1 MLTIT
6 DESTGT
12 EVSDG
17 VVLDV
22 ATYGAGPAALLLP
35 GVEGARADQE
45 FATRLGAGHTV
56 LAPSHPGF
64 DHSPR
69 PDWLD
74 SVEDLAYLYL
84 DYLDRIDAR
93 DVTLIGCQFG
103 GWVAAEM
110 AVRSSARLA
119 RLVLVD
125 AVGIKPGRRE
135 ERDIADVFH
144 MTRAELDRRTF
155 HDVAKGPGDLSV
167 ADKDD
172 VLRIAR
178 NEEALACF
186 GWEPYLHNPRLLR
199 WLHRISVPTLVAW
212 GESDGIVTPDY
223 GRAYAAAI
231 PEARFELVAEA
242 GHRPQAE
249 QPERLS
255 ALIRDFAG

>member
-1 MLTIT
+1 MLSLT

-22 ATYGAGPAALLLP
+22 AAFGAGPTALLLP
-35 GVEGARADQE
+35 GVEGVLADQE
-45 FATRLGAGHTV
+45 FASRLGARYSV

-64 DHSPR
+64 DTSAR

-84 DYLDRIDAR
+84 DYLDRVGAR

-110 AVRSSARLA
+110 AVRSASRLS

-125 AVGIKPGRRE
+125 AVGIKPGGRE
-135 ERDIADVFH
+135 NRDIADVFH
-144 MTRAELDRRTF
+144 MTRSELDRRTF
-155 HDVAKGPGDLSV
+155 HDTAKGPGDLSA
-167 ADKDD
+167 ADEDD

-186 GWEPYLHNPRLLR
+186 GWDPYLHNPRLLR
-199 WLHRISVPTLVAW
+199 WLHRIGVPTLVAW

-231 PEARFELVAEA
+231 PGARFELIPEA
-242 GHRPQAE
+242 GHRPQVE

-255 ALIRDFAG
+255 TLIRDFAG

>member
-1 MLTIT
+1 MLTLT
-6 DESTGT
+6 DERTGT

-22 ATYGAGPAALLLP
+22 ATYGSGSTALLLP
-35 GVEGARADQE
+35 GVEGAPADRE
-45 FATRLGAGHTV
+45 FAARLGADRTV

-64 DHSPR
+64 DTSPR

-84 DYLDRIDAR
+84 DYLDRIHAH

-103 GWVAAEM
+103 GWIAAEI
-110 AVRSSARLA
+110 AVRSCARLA

-125 AVGIKPGRRE
+125 PVGIKPGSRE
-135 ERDIADVFH
+135 DRDIADVFH

-155 HDVAKGPGDLSV
+155 HDTAKGPGDLS
-167 ADKDD
+167 AAPEEE

-186 GWEPYLHNPRLLR
+186 GWDPYLHNPRLLR

-212 GESDGIVTPDY
+212 GPSDGIVTPDY

-231 PEARFELVAEA
+231 PESRFELIDGA
-242 GHRPQAE
+242 GHRPQVE
-249 QPERLS
+249 QPDRLA
-255 ALIRDFAG
+255 ALVRDFAG